1 METTT
6 TPVTTTSVGLRY
18 GLLTGLVSILF
29 SFGLNVT
36 HQESSPARY
45 ITFAILVGGI
55 MLAMNYFKKQN
66 QGFMGFG
73 QGVGIGAVVSAVVG
87 LLSGVFAY
95 VYMSIIDPE
104 MLGRLTDKI
113 RTDMEARGGMT
124 DEQIDQA
131 VAMSS
136 KFMSG
141 PIMVGAAL
149 LGTVLLG
156 VLLSLVISAFIKN
169 AQPEFE

>member
-1 METTT
+1 MEINT

-29 SFGLNVT
+29 SFVLNIM

-45 ITFAILVGGI
+45 ISFAILVAGI
-55 MLAMNYFKKQN
+55 ALAMIYFKQQN

-87 LLSGVFAY
+87 LLSGIFAY
-95 VYMSIIDPE
+95 VYMTFIDSE
-104 MLGRLTDKI
+104 MMARITDKM
-113 RTDMEARGGMT
+113 RTDMEGRGGMT

-136 KFMSG
+136 KFMNG
-141 PIMVGAAL
+141 PFMVGAAI
-149 LGTVLLG
+149 LGTLLLG

>member
-1 METTT
+1 METT

-18 GLLTGLVSILF
+18 GILTALVSILF
-29 SFGLNVT
+29 SFGLNVM

-45 ITFAILVGGI
+45 ISFVILVAGI
-55 MLAMNYFKKQN
+55 VLAMNYFKQQN

-73 QGVGIGAVVSAVVG
+73 QGVGIGTVLSAVVG
-87 LLSGVFAY
+87 LMSGIFAY
-95 VYMSIIDPE
+95 IYMTFVDTD
-104 MLGRLTDKI
+104 MLARITDKI
-113 RTDMEARGGMT
+113 RTDMEARGGMS

-136 KFMSG
+136 KFMNG
-141 PIMVGAAL
+141 PFMIGGAL
-149 LGTVLLG
+149 LGTVLMG

>member
-1 METTT
+1 METNV

-29 SFGLNVT
+29 SFGLNVM

-45 ITFAILVGGI
+45 LSFAVLIGG
-55 MLAMNYFKKQN
+55 MVLAMNYFKQQN

-73 QGVGIGAVVSAVVG
+73 QGVGIGTVLSAVVG
-87 LLSGVFAY
+87 LMSGIFAY
-95 VYMSIIDPE
+95 VYMTFIDTE
-104 MLGRLTDKI
+104 MMGRITDKM

-131 VAMSS
+131 VAMSG
-136 KFMSG
+136 KFMNG
-141 PIMVGAAL
+141 PFVLVAAL
-149 LGTVLLG
+149 LGTILIG

>member
-1 METTT
+1 METNTT
-6 TPVTTTSVGLRY
+6 SVTTSSVGLRY
-18 GLLTGLVSILF
+18 GILTALVSIIF
-29 SFGLNVT
+29 SFGLNVM

-45 ITFAILVGGI
+45 LSFAILIAGI
-55 MLAMNYFKKQN
+55 VLAMNHFKQQN
-66 QGFMGFG
+66 QGFMSFG

-87 LLSGVFAY
+87 LLSGIFAY
-95 VYMSIIDPE
+95 IYMTFIDTD
-104 MLGRLTDKI
+104 MLVRITDKI
-113 RTDMEARGGMT
+113 RTDMEARGGMS

-136 KFMSG
+136 KFMNG
-141 PIMVGAAL
+141 PFMIGAAL
-149 LGTVLLG
+149 LGTVLMG